1 MVLILL
7 VSISIISALLSR
19 LVPRWDALL
28 AWLLGMLLAICA
40 GLYTEGFD
48 HEQYVLM
55 IENTKLLTDQDI
67 LVQLYA
73 AKDPLFLLIIKLS
86 VALTDNIQLVFLIV
100 ATLASVTKVLA
111 TSALKGRRTLFMALY
126 VIFISPGLEFA
137 AIRAGLAVGLTMLGY
152 FAVQRLPWKILWVVL
167 GVLSHISVLIIT
179 AGRIWVSRWYTML
192 IGTVFIIPAITL
204 FLPSLIEEDDR
215 YSHYLANGGT
225 LLAFGLP
232 VVTLLCLLLLILSL
246 KSKQTVQ
253 HPVLTQNWLLTSFF
267 IMGGV
272 FVLTIPVVT
281 IATRLMEIGWV
292 LLLFQI
298 VAKDSQVDKKSVGVR
313 VFLLAAMISL
323 LSVANLLRGTWAVLI

>member
-1 MVLILL
+1 
-7 VSISIISALLSR
+7 
-19 LVPRWDALL
+19 
-28 AWLLGMLLAICA
+28 MLLAICA

-55 IENTKLLTDQDI
+55 IENTILLTDQDI

-73 AKDPLFLLIIKLS
+73 AKDPLFLLIIKLT
-86 VALTDNIQLVFLIV
+86 VAFTDNIQLVFLIV
-100 ATLASVTKVLA
+100 ATIASVTKVLA
-111 TSALKGRRTLFMALY
+111 TSAIKGRRTLFMALY

-152 FAVQRLPWKILWVVL
+152 FAVQRLPWKILWVIF

-179 AGRIWVSRWYTML
+179 AGRIWVSRWYTMV
-192 IGTVFIIPAITL
+192 IGTVLIVPAIIL
-204 FLPSLIEEDDR
+204 FLPFLIEEDER
-215 YSHYLANGGT
+215 YSQYLANGGT
-225 LLAFGLP
+225 LLAFALP
-232 VVTLLCLLLLILSL
+232 VVTLLCMLLLTLSL

-253 HPVLTQNWLLTSFF
+253 HPALTQNWLLTSFF
-267 IMGGV
+267 ILGSV

-281 IATRLMEIGWV
+281 VATRLMELGWV
-292 LLLFQI
+292 LFLFQI